1 MGPVSFIN
9 GRSMSYTLTDLG
21 WSDFFQRQLD
31 PACTNTPARITAVH
45 RDRLAAL
52 APEGETLLT
61 PDRPTGGFAVGDWVL
76 TDAEARVQ
84 SLLERQTELSRRA
97 AGTHAAGQLIAANTD
112 VLFIT
117 SSCNADFNPARLE
130 RYLALAHQA
139 GCYPVVV
146 LTKADACDNPG
157 AYRRAAEQLDP
168 FLTVLT
174 LDARDPAE
182 LRQMLG
188 WVRPGQTAALAGS
201 SGVGKTTLAN
211 GLTGRAEAT
220 QDIREDDAKG
230 RHTTTARHLHRMVNG
245 GWLVDTP
252 GMRALRLTDSA
263 EGIAEVFADLEDLAR
278 ACRFSDCS
286 HSGEPGCAISAAIA
300 SGELEE
306 DRMHRWQKLQR
317 EDRHNSETLAESR
330 ARDKAFGKM
339 IRSVQKARKGRK
351 GY

>member
-1 MGPVSFIN
+1 
-9 GRSMSYTLTDLG
+9 MSYTLTDLG
-21 WSDFFQRQLD
+21 WSDFFQRQRD
-31 PACTNTPARITAVH
+31 PSCPLFPARISAVH

-52 APEGETLLT
+52 SPAGDSLLI
-61 PDRPTGGFAVGDWVL
+61 PGGPTGGFAVGDWVL
-76 TDAEARVQ
+76 TDSQARVHRR
-84 SLLERQTELSRRA
+84 LERQTALSRRA
-97 AGTHAAGQLIAANTD
+97 AGTHAAEQLIAANTD

-146 LTKADACDNPG
+146 LTKADTCDDP
-157 AYRRAAEQLDP
+157 AAFRKAAEKLEP

-182 LRQMLG
+182 LRQMLD

-211 GLTGRAEAT
+211 GLTGRAETT
-220 QDIREDDAKG
+220 QGIREEDAKG

-245 GWLVDTP
+245 GWLIDTP
-252 GMRALRLTDSA
+252 GMRALRLTDA
-263 EGIAEVFADLEDLAR
+263 ADGIAEVFADLEDLAR
-278 ACRFSDCS
+278 TCRFSDCS
-286 HSGEPGCAISAAIA
+286 HAGEPGCAIDAAVQ
-300 SGELEE
+300 SGTLEPE
-306 DRMHRWQKLQR
+306 RLHRWQKLQR

-339 IRSVQKARKGRK
+339 IRSVQKANKGRK